1 MRSESCAVW
10 GGTTFF
16 DKGGSI
22 FPDACR
28 PCPDRSSGCCVP
40 AFPKGGASRRR
51 TKGYIAGRC
60 SGDSGGCVRG
70 GSVRLRTGRADAAS
84 RCRGPRSAA
93 IRPRLAG
100 SPGTV
105 RSEPVGGGG
114 RCAEEGPSR
123 GAALSPAGLH
133 GAGSLALVG
142 RQRFVAGCSRGRPDR
157 SGFVC
162 RPSRSGTV
170 CVGGKGRNLRGG
182 KFRVAKGSFAERA
195 FCGST
200 LTPARTFL
208 FAVGFGLS
216 VSRKS
221 ADFRSVSFRQG
232 CGRNAARSMPAPKSA
247 KSYRTGSSGSNVRS
261 ASVTSST
268 AFQSFCRRT
277 SRPSSREVLPVW
289 TSSGR

>member
-1 MRSESCAVW
+1 MF
-10 GGTTFF
+10 G
-16 DKGGSI
+16 
-22 FPDACR
+22 
-28 PCPDRSSGCCVP
+28 
-40 AFPKGGASRRR
+40 RRR
-51 TKGYIAGRC
+51 R
-60 SGDSGGCVRG
+60 VRPR
-70 GSVRLRTGRADAAS
+70 GSVRLRTGRADATS

-100 SPGTV
+100 PPGTV
-105 RSEPVGGGG
+105 RSEPGGGE
-114 RCAEEGPSR
+114 RCAGEGPSR
-123 GAALSPAGLH
+123 GTALSPAGLH
-133 GAGSLALVG
+133 GAGPLALVG
-142 RQRFVAGCSRGRPDR
+142 RQRFVAGCSRVWADC

-195 FCGST
+195 FCGCA

-232 CGRNAARSMPAPKSA
+232 CGRNAAPSMPAPKSA

-277 SRPSSREVLPVW
+277 SRPNSREVLPVW